1 MAVASYKPSDE
12 QKGFITMKENQ
23 VFEVLDSNSAL
34 NWLVRAESSPCSVGW
49 VPASYLTP
57 FVGSSYH
64 GCRRGSRSLRD
75 DFEDVSTEEEEQRE
89 VGRKEKEAM
98 LKRGWGH

>member
-1 MAVASYKPSDE
+1 MA
-12 QKGFITMKENQ
+12 ENQ

-57 FVGSSYH
+57 FVCSGHYSA
-64 GCRRGSRSLRD
+64 RRGSRSLRD
-75 DFEDVSTEEEEQRE
+75 DFEDFSTEEEEQRE
-89 VGRKEKEAM
+89 VGSKEKEAM
-98 LKRGWGH
+98 LKRG